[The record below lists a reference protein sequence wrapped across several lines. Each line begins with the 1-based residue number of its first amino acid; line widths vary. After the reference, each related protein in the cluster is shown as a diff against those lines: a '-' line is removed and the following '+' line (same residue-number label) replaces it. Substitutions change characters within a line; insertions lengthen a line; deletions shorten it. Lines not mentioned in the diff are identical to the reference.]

1 MGKEI
6 GRPRRITDE
15 EILQAIRE
23 IAVDGRAKSSTD
35 KKLKYMVCYR
45 FGTWEAACHA
55 AGVEPFRSCI
65 KKPTKKEKPVKEVY
79 EPFEDCFAY
88 AGSDCMALNKML
100 CRYEGKCSFY
110 KMGDT
115 NENTETNCRRK
126 RTV

>member
-1 MGKEI
+1 MIHMGSQI
-6 GRPRRITDE
+6 GRPKKITDD
-15 EILQAIRE
+15 EILQAIRD
-23 IAVDGRAKSSTD
+23 IAVDGIAKSSTD
-35 KKLKYMVCYR
+35 KNLKYVAAYR

-79 EPFEDCFAY
+79 EPFKDCFAY

-110 KMGDT
+110 K
-115 NENTETNCRRK
+115 RK
-126 RTV
+126 ND